1 MANPY
6 QPQGDKTDYLMSV
19 LCVIKVLDVLTLP
32 LTAIVGIFW
41 VKKYQLPMMGEGF
54 STKINAKKI
63 LQVLLLAVSGAALG
77 LCAIMGENVLSMSA
91 QIENNTMIGLSV
103 MQSNLTLPLQILFI
117 AVSSL
122 VSEFAFRRCL
132 YGEWRKY
139 GILPSI
145 IGSGVITMLL
155 SNLGE

>member
-54 STKINAKKI
+54 STKINAKKNPASFAARSFRCGAWI
-63 LQVLLLAVSGAALG
+63 VRNHGRKCTFHVGTDREQYNDWTVCDAVESHSAASDSVYRSVLVG
-77 LCAIMGENVLSMSA
+77 
-91 QIENNTMIGLSV
+91 Q
-103 MQSNLTLPLQILFI
+103 
-117 AVSSL
+117 
-122 VSEFAFRRCL
+122 
-132 YGEWRKY
+132 
-139 GILPSI
+139 
-145 IGSGVITMLL
+145 
-155 SNLGE
+155 

>member
-63 LQVLLLAVSGAALG
+63 LQVLLLAVSGAGAWIVRNHG
-77 LCAIMGENVLSMSA
+77 GKRSFHVC
-91 QIENNTMIGLSV
+91 TD
-103 MQSNLTLPLQILFI
+103 
-117 AVSSL
+117 
-122 VSEFAFRRCL
+122 
-132 YGEWRKY
+132 
-139 GILPSI
+139 
-145 IGSGVITMLL
+145 
-155 SNLGE
+155 

>member
-54 STKINAKKI
+54 STKINAKKSCKFCCSQFPVRR
-63 LQVLLLAVSGAALG
+63 LD
-77 LCAIMGENVLSMSA
+77 CA
-91 QIENNTMIGLSV
+91 
-103 MQSNLTLPLQILFI
+103 QSWEKMYFPCRHRSRTIQ
-117 AVSSL
+117 
-122 VSEFAFRRCL
+122 
-132 YGEWRKY
+132 
-139 GILPSI
+139 
-145 IGSGVITMLL
+145 
-155 SNLGE
+155 